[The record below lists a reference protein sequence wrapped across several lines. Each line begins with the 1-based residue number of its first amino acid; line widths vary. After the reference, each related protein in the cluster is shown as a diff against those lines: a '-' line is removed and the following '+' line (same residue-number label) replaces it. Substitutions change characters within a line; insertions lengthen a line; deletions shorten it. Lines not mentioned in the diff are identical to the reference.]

1 MLERPLEYAL
11 VEFKGNKLNGKIV
24 PELLDLAERGIVR
37 YVDIVFIS
45 KEKDGSIRT
54 LELNDLDPKSYK
66 MFVPMGKHVA
76 SLFTTDDL
84 EIAASKLR
92 KNTSA
97 ALFLW
102 ENLWMDN
109 IREAL
114 IDSGGKLV
122 ERAQIP
128 AEVVKEFN
136 KGLAAEERKKAAAK
150 KRAAA
155 AKKRKSARTSAAA
168 KRKTATAKKK

>member
-1 MLERPLEYAL
+1 MLDLPVEYAL
-11 VEFKGNKLNGKIV
+11 VEFKGNKFSGKIV

-37 YVDIVFIS
+37 FVDIVFIQ
-45 KEKDGSIRT
+45 KEKNGSVRT
-54 LELNDLDPKSYK
+54 IELNDLDAKSYK

-102 ENLWMDN
+102 ENLWMEN
-109 IREAL
+109 IRKAL
-114 IDSGGKLV
+114 IDSGGDLID
-122 ERAQIP
+122 RAQIP
-128 AEVVKEFN
+128 VDVVKEFN
-136 KGLAAEERKKAAAK
+136 KGLAAEERKNAAAK
-150 KRAAA
+150 K
-155 AKKRKSARTSAAA
+155 KSAAA
-168 KRKTATAKKK
+168 KRKS